1 MIRCFLDHEKNLG
14 KLEKLCPRDSVQ
26 AGADRAACVRVMPLQ
41 AVCFPYKAAEPLV
54 QPREDVV
61 KEPPELPPLHGNLNL
76 GVMIIPLHDF

>member
-14 KLEKLCPRDSVQ
+14 KLEKLCPWDSVQ
-26 AGADRAACVRVMPLQ
+26 AGADRAACVHAMPLQ

-61 KEPPELPPLHGNLNL
+61 KEPPELPSLRGNLNL
-76 GVMIIPLHDF
+76 GVMITLLHDF